1 MKSTFKILI
10 VIAALLSD
18 LNSFAQI
25 KNVNAATVKIYGNCG
40 MCKSTIEHAGNIKN
54 IASLEW
60 NKDTKMAT
68 VSFDSTKTSQSEIL
82 KRIAL
87 AGYDSDEFLAPDDV
101 YGKLHECCQYDRLS
115 KPMTKTNVATTDAVN
130 EHIVHDS
137 GEMVQNSS
145 QLTKI
150 FDQYFLV
157 KDALVKTDVIT
168 SSAKAAELV
177 KAIKAV
183 EMTKLSEDEHSV
195 WMKVVKDLTLTAD
208 KITVSKDVSQQRLSF
223 GSLSKNIYE
232 LVKVS
237 KRGKPIYYQHCPMF
251 NNGKGA
257 NWLSREHAIKNPY
270 YGSQMLNCG
279 NVVEILE

>member
-1 MKSTFKILI
+1 MRSTFKILI

-25 KNVNAATVKIYGNCG
+25 KNVNTETVKIYGNCG
-40 MCKSTIEHAGNIKN
+40 MCKTTIEKAGNIKN
-54 IASLEW
+54 IASVTW
-60 NKDTKMAT
+60 NKDTKMAML
-68 VSFDSTKTSQSEIL
+68 SYDSKKTSQGEIL

-87 AGYDSDEFLAPDDV
+87 SGYDSDEFLAPDDV
-101 YGKLHECCQYDRLS
+101 YGKLHECCQYDRQS
-115 KPMTKTNVATTDAVN
+115 KPVNKNNLATTDAVN
-130 EHIVHDS
+130 EHINHNHS
-137 GEMVQNSS
+137 EMVQNSS

-150 FDQYFLV
+150 LDHYLLV
-157 KDALVKTDVIT
+157 KDALVKTDAGI

-183 EMTKLSEDEHSV
+183 EMTELSEKEHNV
-195 WMKVVKDLTLTAD
+195 WMKVVKDLTLNAE
-208 KITVSKDVSQQRLSF
+208 KINSSNDVSKQRLTF
-223 GSLSKNIYE
+223 GLLSKSMYE
-232 LVKVS
+232 LVKIANIE
-237 KRGKPIYYQHCPMF
+237 KPVYYQHCPMF

-257 NWLSREHAIKNPY
+257 NWLSLEKAIKNPY